1 MTPRPEGFLE
11 DRIANPTSKLLL
23 VLAFAGVVAFRQT
36 DQHCGERG
44 SSRFSAGVVAFS
56 RAMAGNS
63 NRRGDLSRRSLL
75 KSTSATVAL
84 GAAAG
89 PRAIAQP
96 AGAASA
102 QRLSKGWEYRRGDLG
117 GVWEVW
123 RPPNQGEA
131 PTGWDAVAMPHCWN
145 ALDAVDPDQGYY
157 QGPGWYRLHVVDQ
170 NPFAGGRTLLSFH
183 GAGQKTEVYLFEEKI
198 AQHVG
203 GYDEFVVDITD
214 AAARYVAARGAKS
227 GLPLAVR
234 CDNSRDMEMIP
245 SNESDFCL
253 YGGLYRPVD
262 LVFVPAISLERV
274 HVDGRVDPATAAAQ
288 VTVRA
293 RLYNPRR
300 LTDGLDIAVE
310 VTAPDGQVV
319 HRSSRKLA
327 GSAPAGGALAAFSLP
342 APKLWSP
349 EQPDLYRC
357 TVTVTSTHGRQQV
370 SERFGLRFYEF
381 VKHGPFKLN
390 GKRLLLRGTHRH
402 EDHAGV
408 AAAIPED
415 VIRKEMT
422 LIKQMGANFIRLGHY
437 QQSRAVLEACDE
449 LGILVWEEIPWCR
462 GGLGGE
468 RFQRQARDMLRAMID
483 QHRNHPSVV
492 LWGLG
497 NENDWKPGD
506 FEQHDEK
513 KIRAFMI
520 ELNQLA
526 HELDPSRKTSIRRC
540 DFCKD
545 VVDVYSPS
553 IWAGWYRGQYTEYK
567 SASEEEMKKVDHFL
581 HVEWGG
587 DSHAGRHAEDPD
599 RAIGK
604 VLTGQGTD
612 ERGLDFLR
620 SGGQARASRDGDW
633 SETYICNL
641 FDWHLKEQ
649 ETMDWLTGTAQW
661 VFKDF
666 CTPLRPDNPVPRV
679 NQKGVCERDL
689 TLKEGYYV
697 FQSYWTATP
706 MVRLYGHSWRTRW
719 GGASEHKMVKV
730 YSNCPS
736 AELFVGGVSQGVRQ
750 RRSEDFPAAGLR
762 WMVSLRPGENRLKVV
777 GRKGDV
783 TVTDEL
789 TWGYETRH
797 WGAPAR
803 LTLQRV
809 GKPKDG
815 EVVTVEARLSDA
827 KGVPCL
833 DARTV
838 VRFGVTGDGRLV
850 DNLGTPRACRQLEL
864 YNGRATIG
872 VRLPAGRAM
881 VSVSAKGLPTAFL
894 SVPVT

>member
-1 MTPRPEGFLE
+1 
-11 DRIANPTSKLLL
+11 
-23 VLAFAGVVAFRQT
+23 
-36 DQHCGERG
+36 
-44 SSRFSAGVVAFS
+44 
-56 RAMAGNS
+56 MAGDDKRS
-63 NRRGDLSRRSLL
+63 GELSRRTLL
-75 KSTSATVAL
+75 RSTSATLAL
-84 GAAAG
+84 
-89 PRAIAQP
+89 
-96 AGAASA
+96 AGAAGARAATEPVAASR
-102 QRLSKGWEYRRGDLG
+102 RLSKGWEWRRGDLG

-123 RPPNQGEA
+123 RPENQGEA
-131 PTGWDAVAMPHCWN
+131 PMGWDGVELPHCWN
-145 ALDAVDPDQGYY
+145 GLDAVDPDQSYY
-157 QGPGWYRLHVVDQ
+157 QGPGWYRLHLTDQ
-170 NPFAGGRTLLSFH
+170 NPFPGGRTLLLFQ
-183 GAGQKTEVYLFEEKI
+183 GAGQKTEVYLFEEKV

-203 GYDEFVVDITD
+203 GYDEFVVDLTD
-214 AAARYVAARGAKS
+214 AAARHVKARGGKN
-227 GLPLAVR
+227 GLPVAVR

-274 HVDGRVDPATAAAQ
+274 HVEGKVDPASGAAQ
-288 VTVRA
+288 VSVRA
-293 RLYNPRR
+293 RFYNPRR
-300 LTDGLDIAVE
+300 LDDGLDVAVE

-319 HRSSRKLA
+319 HRSSRKM
-327 GSAPAGGALAAFSLP
+327 GAAAAELAAFSLP
-342 APKLWSP
+342 APRFWSP
-349 EQPDLYRC
+349 EQPALYRC
-357 TVTVTSTHGRQQV
+357 TVTVASTHGRQQV
-370 SERFGLRFYEF
+370 SERFGLRFFEF

-408 AAAIPED
+408 AAAIPEEI
-415 VIRKEMT
+415 IRKEMT

-437 QQSRAVLEACDE
+437 QQSRLVLEACDE
-449 LGILVWEEIPWCR
+449 LGLLVWEEIPWCR

-468 RFQRQARDMLRAMID
+468 RFQRQGRDMLRAMID
-483 QHRNHPSVV
+483 QHRNHPSVL

-513 KIRAFMI
+513 RIRAFMI
-520 ELNQLA
+520 ELNRLA
-526 HELDPSRKTSIRRC
+526 HELDPSRKTTIRRC
-540 DFCKD
+540 EFCKD

-553 IWAGWYRGQYTEYK
+553 IWAGWYRGQYTEYR
-567 SASEEEMKKVDHFL
+567 SASEAEMKKVDHFL

-587 DSHAGRHAEDPD
+587 DSHARRHAEDPD

-649 ETMDWLTGTAQW
+649 ETMEWLTGTAQW

-679 NQKGVCERDL
+679 NQKGLCERDL

-697 FQSYWTATP
+697 FQWYWSTAR

-719 GGASEHKMVKV
+719 GSAGERKMVKV
-730 YSNCPS
+730 YSNCPT
-736 AELFVGGVSQGVRQ
+736 AELFVGGVSQGTRQ

-762 WMVSLRPGENRLKVV
+762 WMVTLRPGDNRLKVV
-777 GRKGDV
+777 AHKGST

-789 TWGYETRH
+789 TWGYETRR

-803 LTLQRV
+803 LALKRV
-809 GKPKDG
+809 SKEKQGD
-815 EVVTVEARLSDA
+815 VVTVEALLSDA

-838 VRFGVTGDGRLV
+838 VRFALAGDGRLI
-850 DNLGTPRACRQLEL
+850 DNLGTSRASRQLEL
-864 YNGRATIG
+864 HNGRATIG
-872 VRLPAGRAM
+872 VRLPSGRAI
-881 VSVSAKGLPTAFL
+881 VSVSAKTLPTAFL
-894 SVPVT
+894 DLA